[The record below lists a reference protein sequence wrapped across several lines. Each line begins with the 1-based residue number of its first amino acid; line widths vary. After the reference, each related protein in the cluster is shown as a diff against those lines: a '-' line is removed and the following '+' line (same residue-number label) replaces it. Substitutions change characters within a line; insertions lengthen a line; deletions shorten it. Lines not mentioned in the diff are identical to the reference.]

1 MNNPPSNVDHQK
13 VSNSLASFIKL
24 KDQTKAGKVWK
35 KKIQHPEKEPF
46 NKNKVPAKKIPY
58 LKKQV
63 NENDR
68 DFAIRVKRVTK
79 ESLNEAQFEAKYG
92 VDVVRN
98 SKTGEIQIKKRPKN
112 DILAKKKKAGEVVT
126 KLTTSEKLKLKKINI
141 KEKKLKKRELN
152 ETEYKRDEF
161 IFGEVVHGPPE
172 LSTPKHGKKP
182 ETTAKVSSLIRFLL
196 KLKKKKFVFQPG
208 KKGLLLNTM
217 MKREDQGTSDVKPN
231 SSSETEKNN
240 NSGKVD
246 LKGKRKDLPAAT
258 RERLD
263 RAQQDTVEMY
273 RQLKKKKFEESL
285 K

>member
-1 MNNPPSNVDHQK
+1 MYIVDNEDLSKTCCQIFRLCFEFEFKTRKKWDVKLNQENIMEFVILKNKLRNVGISKFSSILSINILIKLISHRIKDKVNNPPSNVDHQK
-13 VSNSLASFIKL
+13 VSNTLASFIKL

-46 NKNKVPAKKIPY
+46 NKNKVPAKKFPY

-68 DFAIRVKRVTK
+68 EFANRVKRVTK
-79 ESLNEAQFEAKYG
+79 DSLNEAQFEAKYG

-112 DILAKKKKAGEVVT
+112 DLLAKKKKPADVVT

-141 KEKKLKKRELN
+141 KEKKLKKRQLN

-182 ETTAKVSSLIRFLL
+182 ETTAKVIKLFFFEFIFYLIIFFL
-196 KLKKKKFVFQPG
+196 
-208 KKGLLLNTM
+208 
-217 MKREDQGTSDVKPN
+217 
-231 SSSETEKNN
+231 
-240 NSGKVD
+240 
-246 LKGKRKDLPAAT
+246 
-258 RERLD
+258 
-263 RAQQDTVEMY
+263 
-273 RQLKKKKFEESL
+273 
-285 K
+285 